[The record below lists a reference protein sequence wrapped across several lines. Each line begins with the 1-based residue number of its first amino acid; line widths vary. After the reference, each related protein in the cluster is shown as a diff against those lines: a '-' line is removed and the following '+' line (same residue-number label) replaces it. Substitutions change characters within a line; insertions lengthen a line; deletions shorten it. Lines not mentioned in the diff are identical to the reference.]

1 MQLWGRARGWAQ
13 APNDEKLQQRKVMKK
28 VVYREKILKKKAN
41 FPNKK
46 KEKLRETATSLCG
59 RAFMSRKIDSS
70 ACLSI
75 GLKN

>member
-46 KEKLRETATSLCG
+46 
-59 RAFMSRKIDSS
+59 RKVEGDCNFALWARVYVS
-70 ACLSI
+70 
-75 GLKN
+75 KD